1 MTVLP
6 LQWKSLHWRHSY
18 ASSTGII
25 LGIGAANEGRR
36 YNVTSSLIGWTHTQ
50 KDANQTKTLWTTDAD
65 LYSAI
70 ISISIAAVIYH
81 QNFLDLSF
89 IPRIDRDPC
98 AMATNTLPVNRQ

>member
-1 MTVLP
+1 M
-6 LQWKSLHWRHSY
+6 
-18 ASSTGII
+18 I
-25 LGIGAANEGRR
+25 LGMGAASEGRR
-36 YNVTSSLIGWTHTQ
+36 YIVTSSLIGCTLIQ
-50 KDANQTKTLWTTDAD
+50 KDPYQAKTNWTTDAD